1 MPLLDERQ
9 SAYVLTLNCYRNV
22 ACWENYHTKGAQL
35 NMNIYD
41 EMLVAVKQE
50 YDYFHPL
57 YLYLRMDAA
66 ELWRALGN
74 ITEGEQRELLLLT
87 KMGRGN
93 KDWVKAQ
100 RVSGS
105 ICDDNIEFLLS

>member
-1 MPLLDERQ
+1 MPMLDERQ

-22 ACWENYHTKGAQL
+22 ACWENYHTKGTQL
-35 NMNIYD
+35 NMNNYD
-41 EMLVAVKQE
+41 EMLAAVKQE

-74 ITEGEQRELLLLT
+74 ITEGEQR
-87 KMGRGN
+87 
-93 KDWVKAQ
+93 DYY
-100 RVSGS
+100 
-105 ICDDNIEFLLS
+105 C